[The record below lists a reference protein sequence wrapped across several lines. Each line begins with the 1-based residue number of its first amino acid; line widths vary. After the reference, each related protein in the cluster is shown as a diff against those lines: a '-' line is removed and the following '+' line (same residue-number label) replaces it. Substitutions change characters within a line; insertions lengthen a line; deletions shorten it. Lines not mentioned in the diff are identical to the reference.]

1 MQRKILKHTD
11 TLKTNFVKFN
21 SQYIYIYIIIIII
34 TLKKGYIKNSQ
45 ESLGTY

>member
-21 SQYIYIYIIIIII
+21 SQYIYIYIII
-34 TLKKGYIKNSQ
+34 TLMKGYIKNSQ